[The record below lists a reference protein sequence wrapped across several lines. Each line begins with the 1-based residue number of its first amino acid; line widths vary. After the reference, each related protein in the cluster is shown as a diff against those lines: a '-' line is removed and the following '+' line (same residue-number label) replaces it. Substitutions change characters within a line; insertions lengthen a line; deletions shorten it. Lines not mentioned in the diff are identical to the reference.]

1 MNENRGY
8 DLKMLRAVNP
18 TLSTEKYRC
27 YINILLLF
35 LLIIII
41 NTRDDDVTTYST

>member
-18 TLSTEKYRC
+18 TFSTEKYRR
-27 YINILLLF
+27 YIIILLLF
-35 LLIIII
+35 LLFIII
-41 NTRDDDVTTYST
+41 NPKG